1 MSDTSTDGAPLAG
14 FTVAVTAA
22 RRREEL
28 TSLLE
33 RRGARV
39 VEAPAIRIIP
49 THDDDELLAVTRACI
64 ALAPDVVVA
73 TTGIGFRGWMEA
85 ADGWGLGEQLRACL
99 SRAELLARGPKAKGA
114 VRAAGLAE
122 SWSPASEA
130 SDEVLA
136 RLLAEGVAGRRVAV
150 QLHGEPLPD
159 FTGALREAGA
169 DVVEVPVYR
178 WVPPEDVR
186 PLRRLVEAIVSGG
199 VDCVTF
205 TSAPAVAS
213 LLTVAREEGRGAALV
228 EALQGPV
235 LVVAV
240 GPVTAGPLDRAGIPS
255 VQPARARLGAL
266 VRTVVEELPARRTR
280 TVDAGGHRL
289 ELRGHSVLVDGHPV
303 ALTARQ
309 TGVLAALVEGGGRV
323 LSRADL
329 LRTAGGE
336 EGADEHAVEMTVA
349 RLRSALGPAGTV
361 VQTVVKRGYRL
372 AASDTVTLPAEV
384 PPASD
389 AVSLPGD
396 VPPASDAVTL
406 PAGVGASLAAPHS
419 AVRPA

>member
-1 MSDTSTDGAPLAG
+1 MTAGMPDPAPLAG

-28 TSLLE
+28 VSLLE

-49 THDDDELLAVTRACI
+49 THDDEELLAATRLCVATP
-64 ALAPDVVVA
+64 PDVVVA

-85 ADGWGLGEQLRACL
+85 ADGWGLGEQLRACFGR
-99 SRAELLARGPKAKGA
+99 SELLARGPKAKGA

-122 SWSPASEA
+122 TWSPASEA

-136 RLLAEGVAGRRVAV
+136 RLLAEGVDGRRVAV

-159 FTGALREAGA
+159 FTAALRAAGA
-169 DVVEVPVYR
+169 EVVEVPVYR

-186 PLRRLVEAIVSGG
+186 PLRRLVEQVVAVA

-213 LLTVAREEGRGAALV
+213 LLAVAREDGREEALLAALR
-228 EALQGPV
+228 GPV
-235 LVVAV
+235 LVAAV
-240 GPVTAGPLDRAGIPS
+240 GPVTAAPLERRDVPT
-255 VQPARARLGAL
+255 VQPERARLGAL

-280 TVDAGGHRL
+280 VVDAGGHRL
-289 ELRGHSVLVDGHPV
+289 ELRGHSVLVDGRTV
-303 ALTARQ
+303 ELTARQ
-309 TGVLAALVEGGGRV
+309 TGVLAALVDSGGRV
-323 LSRADL
+323 LSRPDL
-329 LRTAGGE
+329 LRTAWRDE
-336 EGADEHAVEMTVA
+336 AADEHAVEMTVA
-349 RLRSALGPAGTV
+349 RLRTALGPAGTV

-372 AASDTVTLPAEV
+372 AAAE
-384 PPASD
+384 P
-389 AVSLPGD
+389 
-396 VPPASDAVTL
+396 
-406 PAGVGASLAAPHS
+406 
-419 AVRPA
+419 